1 MRKIETNWIVATLV
15 AVLLAAVGVGCAQDV
30 GDIDRTQPDK
40 IKKSLFN
47 DGDEWYYVQTVTDTD
62 FQGSFVFSALESP
75 LKRIE
80 WKITQDNLYAYSTV
94 DPVEGLTDE
103 QTGEDKQLGAVA
115 IFPITQ
121 HFDVQRQYNPQTG
134 EPSNVIVENS
144 SDKPWFE
151 REYMRVDWSQN
162 MVDGQ
167 GMFGSE
173 FGTFSSVA
181 WNPPQESDEVNP
193 NRTIIGEDYIDVT
206 VQYAFQPDLMA
217 CFNNL
222 GYDSIAYCEGGK
234 IRARNSF
241 MRITDEMK
249 SDDYEPLV
257 YNDTKYLTE
266 NGRRSGEEL
275 KTDQIQ
281 DPASQYY
288 FEVQCNSA
296 TADFLMQEYG
306 NTTEGCE
313 TASFDFHK
321 RFGYFRTR
329 RLKYDEERPQ
339 VDPNRR
345 YYANRWDIWTEVD
358 GETKPKPIVY
368 HLNAGY
374 PQDMIPAAK
383 EVESQWDKTFK
394 DAVRLKGGYESIDA
408 VTADLQ
414 ETYGD
419 DRMFK
424 IKENSC
430 HPGPLVDW
438 KSEFGNTRSA
448 DRRDI
453 QTLFTDAV
461 ESDATGEAL
470 KQELWSLPVDER
482 KQLCANLE
490 WATEKRSSED
500 ARFNWEQLGDLRYS
514 FFNWV
519 REYNGYWSG
528 YGPSSADP
536 LTGEIISGDAN
547 YAGTPLRRT
556 AAYATDIVQYLN
568 GELSNQDI
576 RYGTHIRDHVTSV
589 QDRQAQQALEAETSP
604 ENRIP
609 AAAEREMRQRAG
621 LNPSEVSPTNFEG
634 IPDFEDQPDILK
646 LKGKEGFMKE
656 ANRISRSIHQA
667 KESDTTY
674 TEFYE
679 KPQVKNLLMK
689 DTNFQMLVEA
699 TAFQKY
705 GPNYNQD
712 DVHQTYLDVTVPKR
726 HLAKQEASQRWMAE
740 NNIFSANNTVRA
752 VEGLVTYEGVAEY
765 FKGKPREEIKRY
777 FTDNVFIGTQLH
789 EVGHTVGLRHNF
801 SASMDAL
808 NYHDAY
814 WNIQKEILTNDNLT
828 QADADSL
835 TGDMAE
841 QATGIE
847 GINYASE
854 EEFKQASVMDYTGD
868 LTGRWAGLGK
878 YDQAAINFAYAEH
891 VQVWDDSFEI
901 PDLLWYQEWTGDY
914 TDLPAI
920 YGKWDGN
927 DFENADTQTKLDGI
941 EVIQNARKWV
951 PIEDAIEER
960 RQGILRSTRDWQ
972 NRDLDSSNRPFIE
985 RTVSYNFCS
994 DGRADYV
1001 LGCDTFD
1008 HGANHTEIVNHAFN
1022 KYRFF
1027 QPFWRYKG
1035 QSIDN
1040 LNQNVVNYQ
1049 NRVLSTF
1056 QVAQRP
1062 FRYYSLYQ
1070 WYDLGSYTDDLLS
1083 ASLDSINFY
1092 AEVLSTPEP
1101 GRYCKYDPTNY
1112 DWNENW
1118 YYGGLNN
1125 TYLPAGSHRQGGE
1138 CQGSADPIDIPRGP
1152 GQYYNYK
1159 LTNDWGPGESPRVER
1174 VGTHV
1179 DKLMATVSFFNI
1191 SANWINNSFLTDQR
1205 STNITFWTLFR
1216 EEMLDWM
1223 GSLIIGDF
1231 SGFGGMWDDT
1241 GGEYEPPKVVDP
1253 EVFGT
1258 GEPPTNSL
1266 QQQGVRIRTNHSFNH
1281 EFQTLAG
1288 AMLTNTTWQDFS
1300 VDFDQYIKIV
1310 KNENDKQEFAPGT
1323 QVHEFVH
1330 PITKVV
1336 YKAPQTAD
1344 GRSISVKL
1352 VEWANDIKGD
1362 YLMADCAYSNF
1373 SVSDESA
1380 RATLENACDT
1390 ENFEFAFTE
1399 GQDVDLSTTEGRQ
1412 DYQEYL
1418 DSVRDSSLDAVESV
1432 VAKMT
1437 MVRDISELTDYN

>member
-206 VQYAFQPDLMA
+206 VQYAFQPDLLA

-241 MRITDEMK
+241 MRITDEME

-257 YNDTKYLTE
+257 YNDTKYLTK
-266 NGRRSGEEL
+266 NGRSSGEEL
-275 KTDQIQ
+275 KTDQVQ
-281 DPASQYY
+281 DPQSQYY

-329 RLKYDEERPQ
+329 RLKYNEERPQ

-374 PQDMIPAAK
+374 PQDMIPAAE
-383 EVESQWDKTFK
+383 EVERQWDKTFK

-438 KSEFGNTRSA
+438 KAEFGNTRSA

-470 KQELWSLPVDER
+470 KQELWSIPVDER

-556 AAYATDIVQYLN
+556 AAYATDIVQYIN

-576 RYGTHIRDHVTSV
+576 RYGTHIREYINSV
-589 QDRQAQQALEAETSP
+589 QDNQAQQALESAKSP
-604 ENRIP
+604 DQNVP
-609 AAAEREMRQRAG
+609 AAAEREIRQRAG
-621 LNPSEVSPTNFEG
+621 LNPSEVSPTNFES
-634 IPDFEDQPDILK
+634 IPELKNQPDVLK
-646 LKGKEGFMKE
+646 LKGKEGFMQE

-667 KESDTTY
+667 KQTDTTF

-679 KPQVKNLLMK
+679 KPAVKSLLMK
-689 DTNFQMLVEA
+689 DSNFQTLVQA
-699 TAFQKY
+699 SAFQKY
-705 GPNYNQD
+705 GPDYDQT
-712 DVHQTYLDVTVPKR
+712 DVHQTYLDVAVPKR
-726 HLAKQEASQRWMAE
+726 HLAKEQASQRWMAE
-740 NNIFSANNTVRA
+740 NNLFSANNTRRA
-752 VEGLVTYEGVAEY
+752 VEGLITYEGVAEY
-765 FKGKPREEIKRY
+765 FKGKSRDEIKRY

-878 YDQAAINFAYAEH
+878 YDQAAINFAYGGH
-891 VQVWDDSFEI
+891 VRLWEESFEI
-901 PDLLWYQEWTGDY
+901 PNLLWYQEWTGDY

-920 YGKWDGN
+920 YGKWDGQ
-927 DFENADTQTKLDGI
+927 DFENADTQTKLEGI
-941 EVIQNARKWV
+941 NTILNQREWV
-951 PIEDAIEER
+951 PIEDAIDR
-960 RQGILRSTRDWQ
+960 RRNGILQSTKEWQ
-972 NRDLDSSNRPFIE
+972 NGELSNSNKPFVE
-985 RTVSYNFCS
+985 RTVPFNFCS

-1022 KYRFF
+1022 KYRFY
-1027 QPFWRYKG
+1027 QPFWRYKD

-1040 LNQNVVNYQ
+1040 LNQNLVNYQ
-1049 NRVLSTF
+1049 NRVLRTF

-1062 FRYYSLYQ
+1062 FRYYSIYQ
-1070 WYDLGSYTDDLLS
+1070 WYDLGSYTDDLLQ
-1083 ASLDSINFY
+1083 ASLDSLNFY
-1092 AEVLSTPEP
+1092 AEVLAMPEP
-1101 GRYCKYDPTNY
+1101 GRYCEFSSSDFPNLA
-1112 DWNENW
+1112 ENW
-1118 YYGGLNN
+1118 FYNLENSYF
-1125 TYLPAGSHRQGGE
+1125 PAGAHRLGGS
-1138 CQGSADPIDIPRGP
+1138 CSGIDIPRGM
-1152 GQYYNYK
+1152 GQFYNFK

-1174 VGTHV
+1174 VGTYI
-1179 DKLMATVSFFNI
+1179 DKLLATTTFFNI

-1231 SGFGGMWDDT
+1231 TGFSGMYDDDT
-1241 GGEYEPPKVVDP
+1241 NSYEPPMIVDP

-1258 GEPPTNSL
+1258 GQPPTNSL
-1266 QQQGVRIRTNHSFNH
+1266 QQQGKRVRTINTFNH
-1281 EFQTLAG
+1281 EFNTLAG
-1288 AMLTNTTWQDFS
+1288 ALLTNTTFYDRS
-1300 VDFDQYIKIV
+1300 VDFDQFVKVI
-1310 KNENDKQEFAPGT
+1310 KNENDKQEFGDDVT
-1323 QVHEFVH
+1323 MHEFVH

-1336 YKAPQTAD
+1336 YKAPEVE
-1344 GRSISVKL
+1344 GGGSISVKV
-1352 VEWANDIKGD
+1352 VEWANDLKAD
-1362 YLMADCAYSNF
+1362 YQDVKCAYDAM
-1373 SVSDESA
+1373 SVSDPDPE
-1380 RATLENACDT
+1380 ATITNACDLSFPL
-1390 ENFEFAFTE
+1390 NFDSYELDTP
-1399 GQDVDLSTTEGRQ
+1399 EGRQ
-1412 DYQEYL
+1412 SLQEDLERIRDRRL
-1418 DSVRDSSLDAVESV
+1418 DQLEDV

-1437 MVRDISELTDYN
+1437 MMRDISELTDYN